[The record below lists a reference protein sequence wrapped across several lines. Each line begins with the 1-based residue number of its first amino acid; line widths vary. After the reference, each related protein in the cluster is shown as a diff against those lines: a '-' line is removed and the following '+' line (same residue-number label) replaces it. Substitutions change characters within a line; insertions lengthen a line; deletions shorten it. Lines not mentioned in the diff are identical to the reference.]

1 MTEINSESLEALT
14 QSGESIESE
23 AMKTKENFLSKIF
36 SIMNENPNYKMLG
49 ALGIMLVN
57 FSVCV
62 TIANWLKHSN
72 LVS

>member
-14 QSGESIESE
+14 KSGESIEAE
-23 AMKTKENFLSKIF
+23 AIKTKENFLSKIF
-36 SIMNENPNYKMLG
+36 SLMNENPNYKMFG
-49 ALGIMLVN
+49 ALVMMLVN
-57 FSVCV
+57 FSVCI